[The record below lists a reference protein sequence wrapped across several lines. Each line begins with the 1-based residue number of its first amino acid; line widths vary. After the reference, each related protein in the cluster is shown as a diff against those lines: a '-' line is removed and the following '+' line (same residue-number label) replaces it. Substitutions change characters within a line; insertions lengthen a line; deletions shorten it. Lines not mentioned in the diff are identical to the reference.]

1 MFLDNTTM
9 MPIHSDD
16 KEILRKCIEI
26 WDKINELIGINNLTD
41 FVGITSD
48 DEDEF
53 IMLEVELI
61 QALLEINIE
70 TILHLFLHLFLI
82 IYFKHH

>member
-26 WDKINELIGINNLTD
+26 SDKINELIGINNLTD

-70 TILHLFLHLFLI
+70 TILYLFLHLFLI